1 VAGEGVIVAV
11 VADLVD
17 LAVVMQAAAVR
28 GVVGNRRTNNSM
40 KKIIFAV
47 GLLLITSGI
56 VTAQSIRTVTGKK
69 FGVTILNTT
78 ITNMSMMGQDL
89 EMNIGSNAEQ
99 EYEVKTVTA
108 SGFSLLLTLKRITG
122 SASVMGQEQKF
133 DSDDEATRNI
143 PGMGELFKQINKQQ
157 EIKVENGKTISSGD
171 TTAAVSG
178 MGMNL
183 GNLLD
188 VSNLFLTVPIAQLK
202 QGYSWTDSSISENT
216 RTVNQYLVTSTANQQ
231 VEVKVSTDTKIKA
244 TLQQGGVE
252 VKQDMKGFSTATRLY
267 DSSNGLLISEKL
279 SLEMTGTAEVMGM
292 NAPMTVKTTITT
304 TVK

>member
-1 VAGEGVIVAV
+1 MDLVAV
-11 VADLVD
+11 MPAVAVP
-17 LAVVMQAAAVR
+17 VAA
-28 GVVGNRRTNNSM
+28 GNMKTNNSM
-40 KKIIFAV
+40 KKIIFA
-47 GLLLITSGI
+47 GGCLLISSGI
-56 VTAQSIRTVTGKK
+56 VTAQSIRIATGKK
-69 FGVTILNTT
+69 FGVTILNATV
-78 ITNMSMMGQDL
+78 TNMSMMGQDL

-108 SGFSLLLTLKRITG
+108 SGFSLLRTQKRITA

-133 DSDDEATRNI
+133 DSDDEAARDI

-157 EIKVENGKTISSGD
+157 EIKVENGKTVSSGD
-171 TTAAVSG
+171 TVSAVSG

-188 VSNLFLTVPIAQLK
+188 VSKLFLTVPAAQLK
-202 QGYSWTDSSISENT
+202 QGYSWADSSISENT

>member
-1 VAGEGVIVAV
+1 VAV
-11 VADLVD
+11 VADLAGLV
-17 LAVVMQAAAVR
+17 VVMPVVAVP
-28 GVVGNRRTNNSM
+28 VAVGNIKTNNSM
-40 KKIIFAV
+40 KKIFFTA
-47 GLLLITSGI
+47 GLLLIASGI
-56 VTAQSIRTVTGKK
+56 VTAQAIRTAAGKK
-69 FGVTILNTT
+69 FGVTIVNTT
-78 ITNMSMMGQDL
+78 ATNMSMMGQDL
-89 EMNIGSNAEQ
+89 EMNIGSNAVQ
-99 EYEVKTVTA
+99 EYEVKTITA
-108 SGFSLLLTLKRITG
+108 SGYSLLLTQKRISG

-143 PGMGELFKQINKQQ
+143 PGMGELFKQINQQQ

-171 TTAAVSG
+171 TTATFSG

-183 GNLLD
+183 SNLLD
-188 VSNLFLTVPIAQLK
+188 VTKLFLTVPAAQLK
-202 QGYSWTDSSISENT
+202 QGYSWADSSISENT

-244 TLQQGGVE
+244 TLLQGGVE

-292 NAPMTVKTTITT
+292 NAPMTVKTTITS

>member
-1 VAGEGVIVAV
+1 
-11 VADLVD
+11 
-17 LAVVMQAAAVR
+17 
-28 GVVGNRRTNNSM
+28 M
-40 KKIIFAV
+40 KKIFFTA
-47 GLLLITSGI
+47 GLLLIASGI
-56 VTAQSIRTVTGKK
+56 VTAQAIRTAAGKK
-69 FGVTILNTT
+69 FGVTIVNTT
-78 ITNMSMMGQDL
+78 ATNMSMMGQDL
-89 EMNIGSNAEQ
+89 EMNIGSNAVQ
-99 EYEVKTVTA
+99 EYEVKTITA
-108 SGFSLLLTLKRITG
+108 SGYSLLLTQKRISG

-143 PGMGELFKQINKQQ
+143 PGMGELFKQINQQQ

-171 TTAAVSG
+171 TTATFSG

-183 GNLLD
+183 SNLLD
-188 VSNLFLTVPIAQLK
+188 VTKLFLTVPAAQLK
-202 QGYSWTDSSISENT
+202 QGYSWADSSISENT

-244 TLQQGGVE
+244 TLLQGGVE

-292 NAPMTVKTTITT
+292 NAPMTVKTTITS